1 MRNLYP
7 LKMKKKMN
15 ENILTIIAA
24 AGLGERFGNKIP
36 KQYARVNGN
45 TIIESA
51 VKPFIDSAYVSEI
64 IIAISEDDNHIKNQ
78 NFYNSN
84 KIKYV
89 VGGASRQESINNA
102 LNAADR
108 EYEYVL
114 THDAARP
121 NITEDDI
128 VNLYKDIKKSKTSC
142 SFLYIPVYD
151 SLKEEISPKDT
162 TKDKNK
168 FYLVQTPQISK
179 FSHLKSSIK
188 RCIDEN
194 INCPDESFA
203 IEYANLTLSK
213 VKGSRSNIKV
223 TELEDL
229 EILNNFLTR
238 SGVGFDLHKY
248 QAGDGIILGG
258 YKIECDYKIIAH
270 SDGDV
275 LLHSIADSILG
286 AAALGDIG
294 IFFSD
299 QDEKNKDLNSIE
311 IIKYCL
317 DQLNERNLEIYNID
331 TTVICE
337 QPKIAPHREKILKE
351 LSNLLSIP
359 VSKIGLKAT
368 TSEKI
373 GIIGE
378 NKAIAV
384 QSLVNLR
391 EKK

>member
-1 MRNLYP
+1 M
-7 LKMKKKMN
+7 
-15 ENILTIIAA
+15 
-24 AGLGERFGNKIP
+24 
-36 KQYARVNGN
+36 
-45 TIIESA
+45 
-51 VKPFIDSAYVSEI
+51 
-64 IIAISEDDNHIKNQ
+64 
-78 NFYNSN
+78 
-84 KIKYV
+84 
-89 VGGASRQESINNA
+89 
-102 LNAADR
+102 
-108 EYEYVL
+108 
-114 THDAARP
+114 
-121 NITEDDI
+121 
-128 VNLYKDIKKSKTSC
+128 
-142 SFLYIPVYD
+142 
-151 SLKEEISPKDT
+151 
-162 TKDKNK
+162 
-168 FYLVQTPQISK
+168 
-179 FSHLKSSIK
+179 
-188 RCIDEN
+188 
-194 INCPDESFA
+194 
-203 IEYANLTLSK
+203 SK
-213 VKGSRSNIKV
+213 VIGSRSNIKV
-223 TELEDL
+223 TEPEDL
-229 EILNNFLTR
+229 DILNNFLTR

-317 DQLNERNLEIYNID
+317 DQLNERDLEIYNID

-351 LSNLLSIP
+351 LSNLLLIP
-359 VSKIGLKAT
+359 VSRIGLKPT

-384 QSLVNLR
+384 QSLVNLI